1 MEMLYNIRS
10 YDDYNLNDDN
20 INDNIDDDHID
31 NNDIVL
37 MMTLMTTIKVTRF
50 SL

>member
-10 YDDYNLNDDN
+10 YDDYNLND
-20 INDNIDDDHID
+20 DNIDDDHID